1 MTRSRLTALVAVLAA
16 GAAAACG
23 ETATRGQVLPRAEF
37 LFAAGDS
44 TYWVRSGD
52 DGMRVRSAPMLLTQ
66 VDGRLFEVFL
76 SEDGAEYPDA
86 SFASVQLWSREVQRR
101 DSTALFGDSTV
112 LRELARWRRAHPRDA
127 ELDPTDEEAPDD
139 PRTVVTDDIEIID
152 VHGPYLTIEH
162 LLNVD
167 REDGPPHQHDGRRLV
182 VDVRTGAAVSL
193 EALIGA
199 TEATRVVA
207 AARAS
212 FAQLVDSIRSAGSA
226 GDARASVASET
237 LDSFQFEAGSFGITD
252 IDRDPAVAFMVP
264 GHGTDGEALALYLPP
279 IAVSEP
285 VWWAAVRATL
295 PEWAKDSVRVR
306 WDRQK
311 YEVAARPANAGDALA
326 LVLIGGAI
334 GQTRE
339 WPIATVAAPAYQLIP
354 LDAPPIDSTARAA
367 LSRAFDVSTAL
378 DGLITRARFRPRTTP
393 MPVGGDVATRRTA
406 AFVRRP

>member
-1 MTRSRLTALVAVLAA
+1 MSRLTTLVAVLAA

-86 SFASVQLWSREVQRR
+86 SFARVQLWSRDVQRR
-101 DSTALFGDSTV
+101 DSVVLFGDSTV
-112 LRELARWRRAHPRDA
+112 MRDLARWRRAHPRDT
-127 ELDPTDEEAPDD
+127 ELDPADEEAPDD
-139 PRTVVTDDIEIID
+139 PRTVVNDEIEIID

-167 REDGPPHQHDGRRLV
+167 RDDGPPHRHDGRRLV

-237 LDSFQFEAGSFGITD
+237 LDSFRFEAGSFGITD

-279 IAVSEP
+279 IAVTEP

-295 PEWAKDSVRVR
+295 PEWERDSVRVR

-311 YEVAARPANAGDALA
+311 YAVAARPANAGDALA

-354 LDAPPIDSTARAA
+354 LDAPSIDSTARAA

-393 MPVGGDVATRRTA
+393 IPTGGFATTRRTA